1 MNQVLSVL
9 VNNSAGVLSH
19 VSGLFARRG
28 YNIESLS
35 VAATENPE
43 QSIITLVVNE
53 DDQMVSQIEKQLMKL
68 VDVLEIENLTYIE
81 SLERE
86 LVLVTVQMERRKREE
101 LLSLID
107 VFKGSVVDMTS
118 NSVMIEMVGNP
129 RRIEA
134 FIHAF
139 SEYGI
144 LKMARTG
151 AISLPFPSVDFSR
164 KRER

>member
-1 MNQVLSVL
+1 MKQILSVL
-9 VNNSAGVLSH
+9 VNNSSGVLSH

-43 QSIITLVVNE
+43 KSVITLVVNE
-53 DDQMVSQIEKQLMKL
+53 DDRMVAQIEKQLMKL
-68 VDVLEIENLTYIE
+68 VDVLEIDNLTYVE

-86 LVLVTVQMERRKREE
+86 LVLAVIQMERRKREE
-101 LLSLID
+101 ILSLVD
-107 VFKGSVVDMTS
+107 VFKGSVVDMTAT
-118 NSVMIEMVGNP
+118 SVMIEMIGNP

-134 FIHAF
+134 FIDAF

-144 LKMARTG
+144 IKMARTG
-151 AISLPFPSVDFSR
+151 SVSLAFPSAGFENR
-164 KRER
+164 